1 MYTVKEAADVLGVS
15 PHTVRYYDDQGL
27 VPGSARDAAGNR
39 AFDDMAMEWLFV
51 AVTLRKTGMP
61 PVETRRY
68 EELYARGAGTVGERL
83 RIMRD
88 QRERLLTQMDEL
100 QVSLELLDRK
110 VEHYERL
117 AAGEPDEWSHKYMQD
132 LIERNRKVVH
142 DG

>member
-1 MYTVKEAADVLGVS
+1 MYTVKEAANILGVS

-39 AFDDMAMEWLFV
+39 VFDDMAMEWLFV

-61 PVETRRY
+61 LAEIRRY
-68 EELYARGAGTVGERL
+68 EELYAKGARTVGERL

-88 QRERLLTQMDEL
+88 QRERLVAQMEEL
-100 QVSLELLDRK
+100 RVSLELLDRK

-117 AAGEPDEWSHKYMQD
+117 AAGEPDEWSHEYMQD
-132 LIERNRKVVH
+132 LIERNRKVVQ

>member
-1 MYTVKEAADVLGVS
+1 MYTVKEAADILGVS

-27 VPGSARDAAGNR
+27 VPGSVRDAAGNR
-39 AFDDMAMEWLFV
+39 AFDGMAMEWLFV

-61 PVETRRY
+61 LADIRRY
-68 EELYARGAGTVGERL
+68 EELYARGANTVGERL

-88 QRERLLTQMDEL
+88 QRERLLAQMEEL
-100 QVSLELLDRK
+100 RVSLELLDRK

-117 AAGEPDEWSHKYMQD
+117 AAGEPDEWSHEYMQD
-132 LIERNRKVVH
+132 LIERNRKVVQ